1 MPYMGNDFEDTS
13 WTAILL
19 IDKNELKSFYK
30 KNFFK
35 QFCYFISAKCLRQLN
50 FKENIFNMHNII
62 AILLLSLLLL
72 LLLLLSL
79 LLLILLLCP
88 TCLPYLSYLLGNWKE
103 LLPAVNCKLWKAC
116 DKSVIKC
123 LKEPHIIDISIAR
136 EIIWI
141 KKK

>member
-1 MPYMGNDFEDTS
+1 MLYTGNDFEDTS
-13 WTAILL
+13 WTAILC

-35 QFCYFISAKCLRQLN
+35 QFCYFVSAKCLQQLN
-50 FKENIFNMHNII
+50 LKENIFNMHNII

-72 LLLLLSL
+72 L
-79 LLLILLLCP
+79 ILLLCL

-116 DKSVIKC
+116 GKSVIKC

-136 EIIWI
+136 
-141 KKK
+141 